1 MAFNIRIGQYYE
13 ADSPIHALDARVKL
27 CCELAALVTIFCAG
41 APAQLALAA
50 GFTLAVVAASRIPA
64 GRIAASIK
72 PLVFFLAFL
81 SLFNLVFVQSGA
93 TLLAVG
99 PLRVSEGGAWAAVLY
114 TVRFGFALMLG
125 SLILLTTTPT
135 ELSDAFDSLL
145 SPLARL
151 GLPAHEVAMVF
162 SLMLRFIPTI
172 ADETSAILDAQAMRG
187 GGLDEGGLAQRARST
202 VAVLTAVLTGGLRHA
217 EGLSRALDARC
228 YEGGARRTH
237 LHVLRVTA
245 ADIKIALLC
254 AGFVAAHILL
264 R

>member
-187 GGLDEGGLAQRARST
+187 GGFDEGGPVRRVRAIVPVVVALLAS
-202 VAVLTAVLTGGLRHA
+202 GLRHA

-228 YEGGARRTH
+228 YEGGEKRTH
-237 LHVLRVTA
+237 LHEQHVGARDLA
-245 ADIKIALLC
+245 AVAITVAFVGGMALL
-254 AGFVAAHILL
+254 
-264 R
+264 

>member
-1 MAFNIRIGQYYE
+1 MAFNIKIGQYYE

-27 CCELAALVTIFCAG
+27 CCELAALVAMFCAG
-41 APAQLALAA
+41 SPAQLVLGAA
-50 GFTLAVVAASRIPA
+50 FTLGVVASSRIPV

-93 TLLAVG
+93 PLLVAG
-99 PLRVSEGGAWAAVLY
+99 PLRITEGGAWAAALY
-114 TVRFGFALMLG
+114 TVRFGLALMLG

-151 GLPAHEVAMVF
+151 GLPAHEIAMVF

-187 GGLDEGGLAQRARST
+187 GGFDEGGPARRVRAIVPVVVALLAS
-202 VAVLTAVLTGGLRHA
+202 GLRHA

-228 YEGGARRTH
+228 YEGGEGRTH
-237 LHVLRVTA
+237 LHEQRIERRDLVAVAIVA
-245 ADIKIALLC
+245 AFIAGMALL
-254 AGFVAAHILL
+254 
-264 R
+264 

>member
-1 MAFNIRIGQYYE
+1 MAFNIKIGQYYE

-27 CCELAALVTIFCAG
+27 CCELAALVAMFCAG
-41 APAQLALAA
+41 RPAQLVLGAA
-50 GFTLAVVAASRIPA
+50 FTLCVVAASRIPV

-93 TLLAVG
+93 PLLVAG
-99 PLRVSEGGAWAAVLY
+99 PLRITEGGAWAAVLY
-114 TVRFGFALMLG
+114 TVRFGLALMLG

-151 GLPAHEVAMVF
+151 GLPAHEIAMVF

-187 GGLDEGGLAQRARST
+187 GGFDEGGPARRVRAIVPVVVALLAS
-202 VAVLTAVLTGGLRHA
+202 GLRHA

-228 YEGGARRTH
+228 YEGGEGRTH
-237 LHVLRVTA
+237 LHEQRIERRDLVAVAVA
-245 ADIKIALLC
+245 AAFIAGMALL
-254 AGFVAAHILL
+254 
-264 R
+264 

>member
-41 APAQLALAA
+41 TPAQLALAA

-187 GGLDEGGLAQRARST
+187 GGFDEGGPVRRVRAIVPVVVALLAS
-202 VAVLTAVLTGGLRHA
+202 GLRHA

-228 YEGGARRTH
+228 YEGGEKRTH
-237 LHVLRVTA
+237 LREQHVGAHDLA
-245 ADIKIALLC
+245 AVAITVAFVAGMALL
-254 AGFVAAHILL
+254 
-264 R
+264 

>member
-187 GGLDEGGLAQRARST
+187 GGFDEGGPVRRVRAIVPVVVALLAS
-202 VAVLTAVLTGGLRHA
+202 GLRHA

-228 YEGGARRTH
+228 YEGGEKRTH
-237 LHVLRVTA
+237 LHEQHVGAHDLA
-245 ADIKIALLC
+245 AVAITVAFVAGMALL
-254 AGFVAAHILL
+254 
-264 R
+264 

>member
-27 CCELAALVTIFCAG
+27 CCELVALVTIFCAG

-99 PLRVSEGGAWAAVLY
+99 PLRVSESGAWAAVLY

-145 SPLARL
+145 GPLARL

-187 GGLDEGGLAQRARST
+187 GGFDEGGPVRRVRAIVPVVVALLAS
-202 VAVLTAVLTGGLRHA
+202 GLRHA

-228 YEGGARRTH
+228 YEGGEKRTH
-237 LHVLRVTA
+237 LHEQHVGARDLA
-245 ADIKIALLC
+245 AVAITVAFVGGMALL
-254 AGFVAAHILL
+254 
-264 R
+264 

>member
-187 GGLDEGGLAQRARST
+187 GGFDEGGPVRRVRAIVPVVVALLAS
-202 VAVLTAVLTGGLRHA
+202 GLRHA

-228 YEGGARRTH
+228 YEGGEKRTH
-237 LHVLRVTA
+237 LHEQHVGAHDLA
-245 ADIKIALLC
+245 AVAITVAFVGGMALL
-254 AGFVAAHILL
+254 
-264 R
+264 

>member
-13 ADSPIHALDARVKL
+13 SDSPIHALDARVKL

-41 APAQLALAA
+41 TPAQLALAA

-81 SLFNLVFVQSGA
+81 SLFNLAFVQSGA

-145 SPLARL
+145 GPLARL

-187 GGLDEGGLAQRARST
+187 GGFDEGGPVRRVRAIVPVVVALLAS
-202 VAVLTAVLTGGLRHA
+202 GLRHA

-228 YEGGARRTH
+228 YEGGEKRTH
-237 LHVLRVTA
+237 LHEQHVGAHDLA
-245 ADIKIALLC
+245 AVAITVAFVGGMALL
-254 AGFVAAHILL
+254 
-264 R
+264 